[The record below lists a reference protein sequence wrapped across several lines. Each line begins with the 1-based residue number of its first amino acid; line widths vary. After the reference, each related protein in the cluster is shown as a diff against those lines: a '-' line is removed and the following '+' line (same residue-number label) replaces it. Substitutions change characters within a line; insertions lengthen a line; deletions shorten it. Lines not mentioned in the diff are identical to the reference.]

1 MRHIN
6 HQFGEFEYEQKH
18 VVDFPEGI
26 IGFEDFK
33 KFIVIDDEDSQPFR
47 WLVSLEDKNFCLPLI
62 NPELI
67 NESYE
72 IPKLKG
78 NTSVFVI
85 ATLREPLEN
94 STINLRSPII
104 IDNDTQIGIQIILED
119 EKLPYNFSLKLE
131 TVSE

>member
-1 MRHIN
+1 MKHFN

-18 VVDFPEGI
+18 IINFPEGI
-26 IGFEDFK
+26 IGFENLK

-47 WLVSLEDKNFCLPLI
+47 WLVSLEDSNYSFPLI
-62 NPELI
+62 DPDIVTPN
-67 NESYE
+67 YE
-72 IPKLKG
+72 IPKLIG
-78 NTSVFVI
+78 NKSVFVI

-104 IDNDTQIGIQIILED
+104 IDNETRVGIQIIHED
-119 EKLPYNFSLKLE
+119 ERWQYNFSLKLE